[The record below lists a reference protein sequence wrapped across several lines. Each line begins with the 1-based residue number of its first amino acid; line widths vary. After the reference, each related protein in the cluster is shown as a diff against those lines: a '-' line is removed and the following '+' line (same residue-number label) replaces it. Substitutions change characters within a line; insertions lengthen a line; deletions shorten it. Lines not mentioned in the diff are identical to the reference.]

1 LHVRFDILAGFVAFG
16 IVAAATPGPNNLMLM
31 TSGVKFGFGRTL
43 PHLAG
48 VVLGFSLMTAL
59 LGLGLD
65 AAFQRIPQLLPVM
78 RVLGALYM
86 LWLAMKVA
94 FAKPLGEVEGGGRPL
109 GFLPAVAFQWVNP
122 KAWVAILGALAAY
135 APMTDAYAQSVA
147 LMVVLFT
154 AITIPSAAAWALF
167 GTALKRL
174 LSDPRAV
181 RPFNFAMAAVLVASI
196 APILFE

>member
-1 LHVRFDILAGFVAFG
+1 MHVRFDILAGFVAFG

-48 VVLGFSLMTAL
+48 IVLGFSLMTAL

-94 FAKPLGEVEGGGRPL
+94 PCGSAS
-109 GFLPAVAFQWVNP
+109 
-122 KAWVAILGALAAY
+122 KATRVQGASTGLERTS
-135 APMTDAYAQSVA
+135 P
-147 LMVVLFT
+147 
-154 AITIPSAAAWALF
+154 PSA
-167 GTALKRL
+167 
-174 LSDPRAV
+174 V
-181 RPFNFAMAAVLVASI
+181 V
-196 APILFE
+196 